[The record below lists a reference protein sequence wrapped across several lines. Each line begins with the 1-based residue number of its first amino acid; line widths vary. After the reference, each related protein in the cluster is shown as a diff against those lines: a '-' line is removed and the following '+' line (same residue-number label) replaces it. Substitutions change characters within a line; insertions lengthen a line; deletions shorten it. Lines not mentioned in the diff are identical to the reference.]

1 MFRLTPRFAR
11 RILIPMSGVI
21 FVTGLGFSEAAFY
34 SGKPFDAKAAIISD
48 LESPDDNPRGYG
60 ASAAGTA
67 TAAILLTP
75 AVAVFY
81 RRLRRVRP
89 APALV
94 GTLMFAA
101 GLGAA
106 ISIGILAPFTRG
118 YSPVHIQLAYAAF
131 IGIWGGTFFHFIA
144 AKANQVLIA
153 LQGSVL
159 LFLGYSYFLPEFFNN
174 DRLLTGL
181 AFWEWMLCL
190 GCGIGLWILARTVEG
205 LEETTTVNPHSV

>member
-11 RILIPMSGVI
+11 RILIPVSGVI
-21 FVTGLGFSEAAFY
+21 FVAGLVFSSAIFY
-34 SGKPFDAKAAIISD
+34 SGRPFDAKAAIISD

-67 TAAILLTP
+67 AAAILLAP
-75 AVAVFY
+75 VAAVFY

-89 APALV
+89 VPALI
-94 GTLMFAA
+94 GALMFAL

-106 ISIGILAPFTRG
+106 IAVGILAPFTRG

-131 IGIWGGTFFHFIA
+131 IGIWGSAFFHFIA
-144 AKANQVLIA
+144 AGANRLLIA
-153 LQGSVL
+153 LQGGVL
-159 LFLGYSYFLPEFFNN
+159 LFLAYSYFVPEFFNN
-174 DRLLTGL
+174 DRLLSGL

-190 GCGIGLWILARTVEG
+190 GCEIGLWILARTVEG
-205 LEETTTVNPHSV
+205 LEETTAANPRSA